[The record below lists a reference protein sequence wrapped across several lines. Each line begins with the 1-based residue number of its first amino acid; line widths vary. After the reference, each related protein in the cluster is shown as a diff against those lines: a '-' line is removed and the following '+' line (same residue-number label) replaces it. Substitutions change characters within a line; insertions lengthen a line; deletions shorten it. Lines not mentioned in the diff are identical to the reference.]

1 MATILTYDDF
11 KELGFRLSVNIEK
24 KQIDRIIEDVENKLV
39 ESNIDF
45 YDSLTNEPSS
55 TFDDALLTLK
65 KGIANVCFGKLLT
78 QTSNATR
85 TGAVKKTTDFSVRL
99 QQNEMVQESAEFFD
113 TGTTLIREGFGE
125 LLKLDET
132 FNIKRLPYYNYF
144 KGFFNEKK

>member
-1 MATILTYDDF
+1 MATILTYEDF

-39 ESNIDF
+39 KSNIDF
-45 YDSLTNEPSS
+45 YNSLTDEPDS
-55 TFDDALLTLK
+55 TFDDALLILK

-78 QTSNATR
+78 QTSNVTR

-113 TGTTLIREGFGE
+113 TGTALIREGLEE
-125 LLKLDET
+125 LSKLDET
-132 FNIKRLPYYNYF
+132 FRVKRLPYYNYF
-144 KGFFNEKK
+144 KGFFNK